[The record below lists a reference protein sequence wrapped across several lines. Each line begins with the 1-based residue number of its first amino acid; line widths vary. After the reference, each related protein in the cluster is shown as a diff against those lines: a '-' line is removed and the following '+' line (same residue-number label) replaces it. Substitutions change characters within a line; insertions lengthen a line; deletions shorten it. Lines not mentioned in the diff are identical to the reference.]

1 MSEGIRASKG
11 EWTSGSSAHRK
22 GAQRGVKLP
31 FPFRYLRSL
40 LISLTSEGL
49 LGFPV
54 RIGDRSLPR
63 CTYSPCSPPAAAEAT
78 AKAAAA
84 DRVRSRPSSGQ
95 QRLDVRAST
104 KPRPRAAA
112 GRRPHDDLI
121 AAGQW
126 GAALAAAAVRSCG
139 GVGET
144 LLADA
149 ILFSRL
155 RLLSRRFRGL
165 GWWCRCSRPRIPD
178 PIRIPSL

>member
-1 MSEGIRASKG
+1 MK
-11 EWTSGSSAHRK
+11 T
-22 GAQRGVKLP
+22 P
-31 FPFRYLRSL
+31 FSFRYLRSL
-40 LISLTSEGL
+40 LITLTSEGL

-54 RIGDRSLPR
+54 RIGDRSLSC
-63 CTYSPCSPPAAAEAT
+63 CTYSPYSPPAAGGAT

-84 DRVRSRPSSGQ
+84 DGVRSRPSSGQ

-139 GVGET
+139 GAGET

-149 ILFSRL
+149 ILFRLLRL
-155 RLLSRRFRGL
+155 RAGFGGS

-178 PIRIPSL
+178 PFRIPAP